1 MMNVKK
7 KDRNYIPVLDQPI
20 EKLKEIGKPVNF
32 NALMKQVLSYK
43 IMKKKKSSQ

>member
-1 MMNVKK
+1 MNVKK

-20 EKLKEIGKPVNF
+20 EKLKEPIGDSVNF